1 LSKFLTVLMTALS
14 LISCGRTNAQSIRVD
29 GGVVRGQE
37 WNGSMLFRGIPFAAP
52 PLGILRWKPPQP
64 VRPWRGVRDSLE
76 QPASCVQP
84 DQGWNH
90 SDFLIGNE
98 DCLTLDVRTP
108 SITGKLPVLVWIHGG
123 SNVAGGP
130 NDIIL
135 SDVGKQVV
143 IVGIRYR
150 LGVFGFLSHRELTAE
165 QGGSGNYGLMD
176 QVAALQWV
184 HRNIAKFGG
193 DPSNVTIAGESA
205 GSQDVSLL
213 LVEPVARKLFQKA
226 IMESGTPGF
235 GMPFRSL
242 ADAEQIGDQLNHL
255 VGSGG
260 DLRRLRSVPAAQLLA
275 ANANLHDPIGP
286 LWLHV
291 TIDGKALPVS
301 PRQMLAAAPAKPVIM
316 GSNRFEF
323 AMGTTAERDTLMAAA
338 FGANLGG
345 ARAVY
350 RLDQPAPPPD
360 PRLGTRDEQIATD
373 VIFRCP
379 TARFAS
385 IMAAKRAPVWQYEF
399 DASQDGGKTAHAA
412 EIPYAFGDST
422 FDHGLS
428 LKPYW
433 LNFIRLGDPNGGGLP
448 HWPEYTPAAPT
459 HVLLSDAGVTPSGPL
474 RPQICSLTEQI

>member
-1 LSKFLTVLMTALS
+1 MILAALS
-14 LISCGRTNAQSIRVD
+14 LLSCGPSNAQSIRVD
-29 GGVVRGQE
+29 GGLVRGKE

-52 PLGILRWKPPQP
+52 PLGALRWKPPQP
-64 VRPWRGVRDSLE
+64 VRPWRGVRESLD

-108 SITGKLPVLVWIHGG
+108 SVTGKLPVLVWIHGG
-123 SNVAGGP
+123 SNLAGGP

-135 SDVGKQVV
+135 SGVGKQVV

-150 LGVFGFLSHRELTAE
+150 LGVFGFLSHRKLTAE
-165 QGGSGNYGLMD
+165 QGGSSGNYGLMD

-193 DPSNVTIAGESA
+193 DPANVTIAGESA

-213 LVEPVARKLFQKA
+213 LVQPPARRLFDKA

-235 GMPFRSL
+235 GLPFRSL
-242 ADAEQIGDQLNHL
+242 ADAEKIGDQLDQL

-260 DLRRLRSVPAAQLLA
+260 DLRKLRAVPAAQLLA
-275 ANANLHDPIGP
+275 ANAKLKDPMGP
-286 LWLHV
+286 LWLHI
-291 TIDGKALPVS
+291 TIDGKVLPTS
-301 PRQMLAAAPAKPVIM
+301 PRRMLAAAPPKPVIM

-323 AMGTTAERDTLMAAA
+323 AMGTTAERDTLMAAS
-338 FGANLGG
+338 FGPNLGR
-345 ARAVY
+345 ARALY
-350 RLDQPAPPPD
+350 RLDQPQPPPD
-360 PRLGTRDEQIATD
+360 PRLGSRDEQISTD
-373 VIFRCP
+373 LIFRCP

-385 IMAAKRAPVWQYEF
+385 IMAAKGARVWQYEF
-399 DASQDGGKTAHAA
+399 DAAPGGGKTSHAA

-428 LKPYW
+428 LQPYW
-433 LNFIRLGDPNGGGLP
+433 LNFIRSGDPNGNGLP
-448 HWPEYTPAAPT
+448 HWPRYTSATPE
-459 HVLLSDAGVTPSGPL
+459 HVLLSEGGVTPAGPL